1 MYAFTSMGVVVVS
14 TVVFILSTMPEL
26 TDDIDM
32 ILFTNTTDTAASPA
46 AAAATDTPPVERW
59 EEVGCGLE
67 AGDNVMSLCVF
78 LQGIL
83 ALNIIDHA
91 TMVFFTLGEW

>member
-1 MYAFTSMGVVVVS
+1 MSQLYAFTSMGVVVVS

-46 AAAATDTPPVERW
+46 TAAAPDTPPVERW
-59 EEVGCGLE
+59 EE
-67 AGDNVMSLCVF
+67 
-78 LQGIL
+78 GIL

>member
-1 MYAFTSMGVVVVS
+1 MGVVVVS

-46 AAAATDTPPVERW
+46 TAAAPDNPPVERW
-59 EEVGCGLE
+59 EE
-67 AGDNVMSLCVF
+67 
-78 LQGIL
+78 GIL

>member
-1 MYAFTSMGVVVVS
+1 MGVVVVS

-46 AAAATDTPPVERW
+46 TAAAPDIPPVERW
-59 EEVGCGLE
+59 EE
-67 AGDNVMSLCVF
+67 
-78 LQGIL
+78 GIL

>member
-1 MYAFTSMGVVVVS
+1 MGVVVVS

-46 AAAATDTPPVERW
+46 TAAAPDTPPVERW

-67 AGDNVMSLCVF
+67 LV
-78 LQGIL
+78 LQKVPSEV
-83 ALNIIDHA
+83 NPKVHNH
-91 TMVFFTLGEW
+91 GEGPY